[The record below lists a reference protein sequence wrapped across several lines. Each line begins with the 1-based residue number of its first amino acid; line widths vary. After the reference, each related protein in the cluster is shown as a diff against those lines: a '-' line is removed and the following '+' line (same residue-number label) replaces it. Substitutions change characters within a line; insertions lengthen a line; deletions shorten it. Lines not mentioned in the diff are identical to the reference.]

1 MNCFARFGIIC
12 TVLKML
18 KKKILMDECY
28 FYLSCRL
35 NFTKSN
41 SPPLVFI
48 TFFKLNRWYQIAQS
62 ITSSGHQRWKV
73 IELKFWNFLKLFVL
87 LILNGFKRRLLIQLI
102 IPYCSDLGRREK
114 INLNFCFCTSLWCL
128 KSLSED
134 LGGFHKAFCGP
145 TKKCES
151 KNLYWFYIN

>member
-1 MNCFARFGIIC
+1 
-12 TVLKML
+12 
-18 KKKILMDECY
+18 MDECY

-35 NFTKSN
+35 NFTKKI

-73 IELKFWNFLKLFVL
+73 IELNLL

-102 IPYCSDLGRREK
+102 IPYRSDLGRREK
-114 INLNFCFCTSLWCL
+114 INLNFCFYTSLWCL

-151 KNLYWFYIN
+151 KNLYWFYIS

>member
-1 MNCFARFGIIC
+1 MIPNRPKHHIIW
-12 TVLKML
+12 TPALKSYRVE
-18 KKKILMDECY
+18 ILE
-28 FYLSCRL
+28 FSE
-35 NFTKSN
+35 
-41 SPPLVFI
+41 I
-48 TFFKLNRWYQIAQS
+48 
-62 ITSSGHQRWKV
+62 
-73 IELKFWNFLKLFVL
+73 VL

-114 INLNFCFCTSLWCL
+114 INLNFCFYTSLWCL

-151 KNLYWFYIN
+151 KNLY